1 MANSQSGESV
11 IRRIAKIVGAFD
23 GSRNGLTVAA
33 LARRAGLPLTT
44 TYRMVDELC
53 AEGLLERDA
62 EGRLFVGTRL
72 WEVVSRASPVIG
84 LREAALPHME
94 DVQVVIGHHTA
105 LGVLDGDEVLYIERL
120 GSRTSTINIT
130 AAAKR
135 LPIHGASSG
144 LVLLAYAPVAFQEQI
159 LARRLE
165 KFTEHTVTDP
175 VQLRRRLADVRQFG
189 YSAMSGIIV
198 PESSGVAVPVFGPG
212 GGAVAALSVVVP
224 IHEENVPATV
234 PVLKA
239 AARGISRALGWPGPG
254 PELLRR
260 SLPGP
265 QQ

>member
-23 GSRNGLTVAA
+23 GSRTGLTIAA

-53 AEGLLERDA
+53 AEGLLERNSA
-62 EGRLFVGTRL
+62 GRLFLGTRL
-72 WEVVSRASPVIG
+72 WEVISRSSPVIG

-120 GSRTSTINIT
+120 GSRSSTINIT

-144 LVLLAYAPVAFQEQI
+144 LVLLAYAPAEFQEEI
-159 LARRLE
+159 LGRPLE
-165 KFTEHTVTDP
+165 KFTEHTITDP
-175 VQLRRRLADVRQFG
+175 AQLRRRLADVRKQG
-189 YSAMSGIIV
+189 YSAMAGIIV
-198 PESSGVAVPVFGPG
+198 PESSGVAVPVFGPD
-212 GGAVAALSVVVP
+212 GAVIAALSVIVP
-224 IHEENVPATV
+224 IHGENVPATV

-239 AARGISRALGWPGPG
+239 AARGISRTLGWQGSGPT
-254 PELLRR
+254 PLRR
-260 SLPGP
+260 SVPRP
-265 QQ
+265 